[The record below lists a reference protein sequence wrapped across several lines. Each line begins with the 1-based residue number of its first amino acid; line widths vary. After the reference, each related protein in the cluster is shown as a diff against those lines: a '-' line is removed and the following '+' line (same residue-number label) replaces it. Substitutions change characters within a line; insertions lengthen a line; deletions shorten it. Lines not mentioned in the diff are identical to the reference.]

1 MVGSNVNQLCVH
13 GRCDD
18 CPECVPHLHDS
29 IFDCEACWNDAV
41 ERGDADRK
49 AKLSDPELLV
59 PAYVGENNT

>member
-1 MVGSNVNQLCVH
+1 MSDTQGASHAH
-13 GRCDD
+13 G
-18 CPECVPHLHDS
+18 S
-29 IFDCEACWNDAV
+29 IFDCATCWNDAV